1 MGSVFKRVRK
11 VVKKVTKPISKV
23 TKGIAKGI
31 AKVAKGV
38 MRGVAKL
45 NKKLGPIGMI
55 AMSFAMPYAMQGL
68 GAGFSKLAAANQGNA
83 FGGFLKAVQTIGG
96 NMKTG
101 WNAFKTGFGN
111 KVSGIT
117 NGVKKMFS
125 DMGTGDNIFGRISR
139 GAKELF
145 SNIKQN
151 MPKFRAGT
159 EGKIT
164 YQGAVPGGGTAPMTL
179 DASTASKY
187 LDKGLLDPSKITK
200 QTLGSTEGFFTKA
213 GSSEADKLITD
224 AINKTYES
232 KINALTGNTKTYYND
247 VLNFAKDNGTL
258 TNNGEIYNHV
268 INSGGTQA
276 QYMDF
281 TDDVIGYTTDL
292 AKTGDYTLGTARD
305 RLVESQGGS
314 PVFNFNGSKTF
325 GKESLEPNKFKNILK
340 NKTSKKLIT
349 AMGDTLLKKSD
360 VPEIPDFDLITTA
373 GATSN
378 NNSVAALTS
387 STNISGSKG
396 TDFFRKVYGDKAW
409 EDLKGTVNHMN
420 YRA

>member
-1 MGSVFKRVRK
+1 MGSIFKRVRK

-68 GAGFSKLAAANQGNA
+68 GAGFTKLQAANAANP
-83 FGGFLKAVQTIGG
+83 FGSFLKAVSDIGG
-96 NMKTG
+96 NMRTG
-101 WNAFKTGFGN
+101 WTSFKTGFSQ
-111 KVSGIT
+111 KVSGIS
-117 NGVKKMFS
+117 NGIKKMFS

-151 MPKFRAGT
+151 MPKFRKGT
-159 EGKIT
+159 VGTVEVGGQQMSSVQASELINKGMIKPEALGK
-164 YQGAVPGGGTAPMTL
+164 QV
-179 DASTASKY
+179 
-187 LDKGLLDPSKITK
+187 
-200 QTLGSTEGFFTKA
+200 LGSAEGVFTQA
-213 GSSEADKLITD
+213 GSTQADNFITD

-232 KINALTGNTKTYYND
+232 KINALTGNTKQYYND
-247 VLNFAKDNGTL
+247 VLNFAKESGTL

-305 RLVESQGGS
+305 RVSGD
-314 PVFNFNGSKTF
+314 VFNFNGSKTF
-325 GKESLEPNKFKNILK
+325 SKESLEPNKFKNVLK

-360 VPEIPDFDLITTA
+360 VPEIPEFEMITTA

-409 EDLKGTVNHMN
+409 EDLKDTVNHMN

>member
-11 VVKKVTKPISKV
+11 TIKKVTKPISKV

-31 AKVAKGV
+31 AKVAKSV
-38 MRGVAKL
+38 MKGVAKL

-68 GAGFSKLAAANQGNA
+68 GAGFNNLMTANSSNS
-83 FGGFLKAVQTIGG
+83 FGGFLKAVSDIGG
-96 NMKTG
+96 KMRTG
-101 WNAFKTGFGN
+101 WTSFKTGFGN

-117 NGVKKMFS
+117 NGVKKMFG
-125 DMGTGDNIFGRISR
+125 DMGKGNNIFSR
-139 GAKELF
+139 VSNGAKELF
-145 SNIKQN
+145 KNIKEG

-159 EGKIT
+159 EGTVT

-179 DASTASKY
+179 DASTAAKY
-187 LDKGLLDPSKITK
+187 LDKGLIDASQITK
-200 QTLGSTEGFFTKA
+200 QTLGSAEGVFTQA
-213 GSSEADKLITD
+213 GSTQADNFITD

-232 KINALTGNTKTYYND
+232 KINALTGNTKKYYND
-247 VLNFAKDNGTL
+247 VFNFAKDSGTL
-258 TNNGEIYNHV
+258 TNKGEIYNHV

-281 TDDVIGYTTDL
+281 TDDIIGYTTDL

-305 RLVESQGGS
+305 RLTEGG
-314 PVFNFNGSKTF
+314 VFNFNGSKTF
-325 GKESLEPNKFKNILK
+325 GKESLEPSKFKNLLK

-349 AMGDTLLKKSD
+349 AVGDTLLKKSD
-360 VPEIPDFDLITTA
+360 VPEIPEFDLISTT

-378 NNSVAALTS
+378 NSSVAALTS
-387 STNISGSKG
+387 STDIKGSTG
-396 TDFFRKVYGDKAW
+396 TNFFRKQFGDKAW
-409 EDLKGTVNHMN
+409 EDLKNTVNHMN
-420 YRA
+420 YTATV